1 MVTVTKFSSRC
12 ANPYFGSD
20 DFLGRVEST
29 ANNKLASCMDSAPLT
44 VEGCQEGLRRA
55 ASYVGSQVALKGDRA
70 CGGFVNI
77 AKAKGAEAGAITVSG
92 TCMPDY
98 SNIIISA

>member
-1 MVTVTKFSSRC
+1 MVTLAKLNSRC
-12 ANPYFGSD
+12 ANPYVGSD
-20 DFLGRVEST
+20 FFGGVEST

-44 VEGCQEGLRRA
+44 VESCQEGLRRA
-55 ASYVGSQVALKGDRA
+55 ASYVDSQVALKGDRA

-77 AKAKGAEAGAITVSG
+77 ANANGDEAGAIIVSG

-98 SNIIISA
+98 SNIIIPA